1 MLTPPVSE
9 CESTREIHMIRYDA
23 VNT

>member
-1 MLTPPVSE
+1 MLTPPVRE